1 MKILCFATATACLV
15 MAGCS
20 SNGPAPA
27 QRTAA
32 DDPTAT
38 CLSALDGNA
47 SVVLLKP
54 RVGSIAQAEAAPQA
68 LRSSTEVPTADEKK
82 AIQSWVGLRKECIN
96 AGAEFRLRN
105 APPAYADIV
114 EEENSRFTVL
124 LSRLYAG
131 QTGYGEFLNE
141 RIALDTEMKS
151 RRNNAREQHQRANA
165 PIREEEAARRRSEL
179 SNALAVLQL
188 APAPPGKN

>member
-1 MKILCFATATACLV
+1 

-32 DDPTAT
+32 DDPTAA
-38 CLSALDGNA
+38 CLSALDGNT
-47 SVVLLKP
+47 SVAVLKT
-54 RVGSIAQAEAAPQA
+54 RVGSIAQAEAASQA
-68 LRSSTEVPTADEKK
+68 LRSSTELPTADEKK
-82 AIQSWVGLRKECIN
+82 AIQSWVGLRKECVN
-96 AGAEFRLRN
+96 AGAEFRLKN

-124 LSRLYAG
+124 LSRLYTG

-165 PIREEEAARRRSEL
+165 PIRQEEAARRKAEL
-179 SNALAVLQL
+179 SEALVLLQL
-188 APAPPGKN
+188 PQ